1 MSVDVTSYRQR
12 LGRTFPEVDRVFEDR
27 LREATHL
34 LTPAG
39 VDGWLEGAIFL
50 GKLGRGAEPMLI
62 FLEEAPLV
70 AAILGESSIVTLK
83 DMAYAI
89 SRTPNGDAI
98 TPFLQTAATAARRLE
113 DASLFDGYLSLIKMV
128 MEQTTTSVHSIVAT
142 HPSPCLIDFLSSVP
156 SVLTQ
161 VPLAGMKNWVAFGIN
176 GYAHDPEG
184 QSDYFAL
191 QSPESH
197 NVLSRERHGTLLV
210 DHERL
215 LNLYLRGCWDTET
228 TFRPYSLLFDEIR
241 QAKPYWDRLGVH
253 LPDLYDDREGIAG
266 INRYRAALAHL
277 IAHQRWTVP
286 TLGDNL
292 SPFQQLAAETF
303 EDMRVEQL
311 AMCQWPG
318 LRPLWRSLHPKPV
331 EGAAPENS
339 CDVHH
344 RLAMLSYAA
353 LDPDHGYQ
361 EPVLND
367 FLARFMARIG
377 QEMTTEACIDLARA
391 WYVASKKPSDRAVT
405 MYLEQV
411 EVDYRDDNRHMWL
424 HHEQEDD
431 ATGSASSDSEA
442 EAQEFALPPRH
453 YDEWDQRAQRYLPDW
468 VSLYERLHP
477 LESPAKVDRLLEKHA
492 QLSKRL
498 ERLIDMLKPQNK
510 VRIRFQE
517 EGSELDLD
525 VAIRSLIDLKAGSQP
540 DPRINMSHRT
550 DGRSIAVSL
559 LLDLSVSL
567 NERPPGCNQ
576 TILELSQEAVSLLAW
591 AVEKM
596 GDPLAIGGFNS
607 NSRHEVRYYHF
618 KGFSEGWG
626 DEVKGRIA
634 AMEGAWSTRMGAAM
648 RHAGEGLK
656 QQQTDK
662 KLLLIL
668 TDGRPHDV
676 DVKDA
681 RHLIDD
687 ARKATHELDS
697 DGIYPYCINL
707 DPQADEYVADI
718 FGNNYTVIDNIERL
732 PERLPELFI
741 SLTK

>member
-1 MSVDVTSYRQR
+1 M
-12 LGRTFPEVDRVFEDR
+12 
-27 LREATHL
+27 
-34 LTPAG
+34 
-39 VDGWLEGAIFL
+39 
-50 GKLGRGAEPMLI
+50 
-62 FLEEAPLV
+62 
-70 AAILGESSIVTLK
+70 
-83 DMAYAI
+83 
-89 SRTPNGDAI
+89 
-98 TPFLQTAATAARRLE
+98 
-113 DASLFDGYLSLIKMV
+113 
-128 MEQTTTSVHSIVAT
+128 
-142 HPSPCLIDFLSSVP
+142 
-156 SVLTQ
+156 
-161 VPLAGMKNWVAFGIN
+161 
-176 GYAHDPEG
+176 
-184 QSDYFAL
+184 
-191 QSPESH
+191 
-197 NVLSRERHGTLLV
+197 
-210 DHERL
+210 
-215 LNLYLRGCWDTET
+215 
-228 TFRPYSLLFDEIR
+228 TFRPYSPLFDEIR
-241 QAKPYWDRLGVH
+241 QPKPYWDKLGVH
-253 LPDLYDDREGIAG
+253 LPDVYDDREDVAG

-277 IAHQRWTVP
+277 VAHQRWTVP

-311 AMCQWPG
+311 ALRQWPG
-318 LRPLWRSLHPKPV
+318 LRSLWRTLHPQPV
-331 EGAAPENS
+331 EGAAPKDA

-361 EPVLND
+361 DSVLHD
-367 FLARFMARIG
+367 FLGRFMARME
-377 QEMTTEACIDLARA
+377 QEMTTEDSISLARA
-391 WYVASKKPSDRAVT
+391 WYVASKKPSDLAVT

-431 ATGSASSDSEA
+431 AGASGSDDREA
-442 EAQEFALPPRH
+442 EAQALDLPPRH
-453 YDEWDQRAQRYLPDW
+453 YDEWDQRTQRYLPDW

-477 LESPAKVDRLLEKHA
+477 SESPAKVDRLLEKHA
-492 QLSKRL
+492 HLAKRL
-498 ERLIDMLKPQNK
+498 ERLIDMLKPQNR

-525 VAIRSLIDLKAGSQP
+525 VTIRSLIDLQAGSQP

-550 DGRSIAVSL
+550 DGRNIAVSL

-567 NERPPGCNQ
+567 NERAPGCKQ

-591 AVEKM
+591 AIEKM
-596 GDPLAIGGFNS
+596 GDPLAIGGFHS
-607 NSRHEVRYYHF
+607 NSRHEVRYYHL
-618 KGFSEGWG
+618 KGFGEGWN
-626 DEVKGRIA
+626 DAVKGRIA
-634 AMEGAWSTRMGAAM
+634 AMAGAYSTRMGAAM

-656 QQQTDK
+656 HQKTDK

-681 RHLIDD
+681 QHLIDD
-687 ARKATHELDS
+687 ARKAAHELDR

-718 FGNNYTVIDNIERL
+718 FGSSYTVIDNIERL